1 MEAAAAAETQEGA
14 APEAAVAATAA
25 AATAATAAAPASSP
39 ATTAPPPVP
48 ASAPVPA
55 PAPAA
60 PAFGSEQERRAAIA
74 TALQIVATAS
84 LPGSASTLVSFP
96 FKVQSAHSLENF
108 VGARATTLSG
118 ESRSLVL
125 LTLPLMCFMR
135 REGCPFSG
143 FSYGDEATFRSALA
157 RQLHGLLG
165 VLPTWR
171 KNHRNDYAIYLD

>member
-1 MEAAAAAETQEGA
+1 MDAAATAAATPEGA
-14 APEAAVAATAA
+14 APEAAAA
-25 AATAATAAAPASSP
+25 AAAPAPSP
-39 ATTAPPPVP
+39 ATAAPPPVP
-48 ASAPVPA
+48 APAPA

-60 PAFGSEQERRAAIA
+60 PAFGSEQERRAAIT

-96 FKVQSAHSLENF
+96 FKVQSAHSLESF
-108 VGARATTLSG
+108 VGARATTLSS
-118 ESRSLVL
+118 ENRSLVL
-125 LTLPLMCFMR
+125 LTLPLMCFLR

-171 KNHRNDYAIYLD
+171 KNHRNDFAIYLD